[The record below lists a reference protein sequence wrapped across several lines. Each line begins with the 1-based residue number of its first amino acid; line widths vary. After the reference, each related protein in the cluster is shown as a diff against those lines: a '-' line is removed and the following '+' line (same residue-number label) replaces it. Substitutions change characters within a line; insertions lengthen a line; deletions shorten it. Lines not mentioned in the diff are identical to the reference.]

1 MDLFRVSTR
10 ISSLFRASVRIFR
23 ASSRQK
29 SPFQALFGF
38 ALTLESTK
46 GNGKIH
52 PSVREER
59 SRKPMD
65 EQALRQMSTEIL
77 TDIKEWRRANPRAT
91 YVEIE
96 DEVHK
101 RLMQLEAR
109 LIEGAVEESPSREWG
124 RGSGVDAAQCPK
136 CAVSLQAR
144 GKQKRT
150 LQGNGGQNVILS
162 RTYGTCP
169 KCGESLFP
177 PR

>member
-1 MDLFRVSTR
+1 
-10 ISSLFRASVRIFR
+10 
-23 ASSRQK
+23 
-29 SPFQALFGF
+29 
-38 ALTLESTK
+38 
-46 GNGKIH
+46 
-52 PSVREER
+52 
-59 SRKPMD
+59 MD

-91 YVEIE
+91 YVQIE

-101 RLMQLEAR
+101 RMMQLEAR

-136 CAVSLQAR
+136 CATPLQVR

-150 LQGNGGQNVILS
+150 LQGNGGQNVMLN